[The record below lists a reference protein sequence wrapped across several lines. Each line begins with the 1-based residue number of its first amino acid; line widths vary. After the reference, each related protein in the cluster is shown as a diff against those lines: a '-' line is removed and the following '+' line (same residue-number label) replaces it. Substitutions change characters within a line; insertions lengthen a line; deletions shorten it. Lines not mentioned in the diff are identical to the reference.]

1 MNSDIS
7 NKKEEME
14 LKGVSASP
22 GYALSWAKLYQT
34 KEFDI
39 KSSMIK
45 KKEVLDH
52 INEFKRA
59 RDETEEELRALKRE
73 TRDTEA
79 SDIISAQIQMVKDPE
94 LATRIEH
101 LIKEELYSVDY
112 AIQKAFES
120 YIKLMENSASNSAR
134 DRSIDLE
141 DTRNRLLQI
150 VKEHTDSFSVEED
163 AIIVANNLSP
173 RELIRLT
180 KHNISGIVMSCGG
193 ATSHAAIIARSLG
206 IPAIVGAKD
215 AEENIS
221 DGDAIAMDGT
231 TGRFVVGPSDDTIS
245 RFKKRMQ
252 QARKKEQKLLEIVE
266 RDSLTK
272 DGHAFTLRA
281 NVEFAEELGR
291 VNEVK
296 AEGIGLL
303 RSESIYLE
311 KNNFEDVRQQEAF
324 YSTILKET
332 GTQPVIIR
340 LFDAGGDKIFEGK
353 QKEQNPFLGW
363 RGIRML
369 LDKRN
374 LLRDQLHAI
383 LAAAGKH
390 PGRVRILVPMVTLLD
405 EISELKKEIEEVQNK
420 MQKEGEPIDREVPL
434 GIMVEVPSV
443 ALQIEAYL
451 DTVDFLSIGTNDLT
465 QYILAV
471 DRGNELIADMYD
483 QRHPAVWGLIQGIA
497 EAGEIAGKPVTV
509 CGELASDPLSAACL
523 LGMGINDLSM
533 SPAQLPQVKKL
544 LVDNEL
550 SRMQRLAAE
559 VTACRSAKEVHTLFE
574 NWSNE

>member
-120 YIKLMENSASNSAR
+120 YIKLMENSASSSAR

>member
-1 MNSDIS
+1 
-7 NKKEEME
+7 ME

-22 GYALSWAKLYQT
+22 GYALSRAKVYYTQ
-34 KEFDI
+34 EFDI
-39 KSSMIK
+39 KSSLIN
-45 KKEVLDH
+45 KKEVLNH

-59 RDETEEELRALKRE
+59 RDEVEEELRAL
-73 TRDTEA
+73 RDDSKDSEA

-94 LATRIEH
+94 LANRIEH
-101 LIKEELYSVDY
+101 LIKDELYSVDY

-120 YIKLMENSASNSAR
+120 YIELIENSGNSTAR
-134 DRSIDLE
+134 DRSIDLT

-150 VKEHTDSFSVEED
+150 VKEHTDTFSVED
-163 AIIVANNLSP
+163 GAIIVANNLSP
-173 RELIRLT
+173 REVVWLT

-193 ATSHAAIIARSLG
+193 VTSHAAIIARSLG
-206 IPAIVGAKD
+206 IPAIVGAKN
-215 AEENIS
+215 AEEHIS

-231 TGRFVVGPSDDTIS
+231 TGRFVIGPSEETIA
-245 RFKKRMQ
+245 RFKERMQ
-252 QARKKEQKLLEIVE
+252 QAKKKEHQLLEIVE
-266 RDSLTK
+266 KDSLTQ

-281 NVEFAEELGR
+281 NIEFAEELGR
-291 VNEVK
+291 VGEVK

-311 KNNFEDVRQQEAF
+311 RDNFEDVRQQEAF

-405 EISELKKEIEEVQNK
+405 EISELKKEIEDVQNK
-420 MQKEGEPIDREVPL
+420 MQKEGEPVDREVPL

-443 ALQIEAYL
+443 ALQIEAFL

-483 QRHPAVWGLIQGIA
+483 QRHPTVWGLIQGIA
-497 EAGEIAGKPVTV
+497 EAGRNAGKPVTV

-533 SPAQLPQVKKL
+533 SPAQLPHVKKL
-544 LVDNEL
+544 LVESEL
-550 SRMQRLAAE
+550 SRMQQLASE
-559 VTACRSAKEVHTLFE
+559 VTDCRSAKEVHTLFK
-574 NWSNE
+574 NWSNK